1 MTKRKFRPCPACQV
15 KNQAIRKCCSACY
28 TNLCKTKKMEGL
40 KDRLDNA
47 WGQGVWKNRNA
58 SRVVSSAQVAV
69 QKLAA
74 LGYMPILFMGRKK
87 KNLLIADINSGIPLN
102 EDTRPFVDAMK
113 KAYEYLLKKQ
123 GPQMS
128 PLHPQPDQH
137 IQIPTQPDQQI
148 QPHPDQQ
155 IQSPIQ
161 PDQQIQHHSDQQ
173 IQTHP
178 DQQIQTPTQPDQQI
192 QHHSDQQIQTHPD
205 QQIQTPTQPDQQI
218 QHHSDQ
224 QIQTHPDQQIQTPTQ
239 PDQQIQHHSDQ
250 QIQTQTEAQQIDDDV
265 ILNLYFLP
273 SPSHVQTHS
282 EAQQLQV
289 QPRPQQIQ
297 PLTAKPNNKK
307 NKKGCR
313 KCSRQKVWQY
323 DTIVDKRMTGDKAE
337 VKVRW
342 LPCSQCGKAWEDT
355 WEPASQFPS

>member
-1 MTKRKFRPCPACQV
+1 
-15 KNQAIRKCCSACY
+15 
-28 TNLCKTKKMEGL
+28 MEIL
-40 KDRLDNA
+40 KELRQI
-47 WGQGVWKNRNA
+47 G
-58 SRVVSSAQVAV
+58 VAV
-69 QKLAA
+69 YRSRYELRNKKTQLTFDSFCLYTQLK
-74 LGYMPILFMGRKK
+74 KK

-192 QHHSDQQIQTHPD
+192 QHHSV
-205 QQIQTPTQPDQQI
+205 
-218 QHHSDQ
+218 Q

-250 QIQTQTEAQQIDDDV
+250 QIQTQTEAQQINDDV

-307 NKKGCR
+307 NKKDRLDSYRWKFGYCCPKDEEGEGEDIYR
-313 KCSRQKVWQY
+313 DSMGSRSV
-323 DTIVDKRMTGDKAE
+323 
-337 VKVRW
+337 
-342 LPCSQCGKAWEDT
+342 GK
-355 WEPASQFPS
+355 

>member
-1 MTKRKFRPCPACQV
+1 MTKPKFRPCPACQV
-15 KNQAIRKCCSACY
+15 ENQAIRKCCSACY
-28 TNLCKTKKMEGL
+28 TNLRKTKKMEGL
-40 KDRLDNA
+40 KDRLNNA

-87 KNLLIADINSGIPLN
+87 KNSLIADINSGIPLN
-102 EDTRPFVDAMK
+102 EDTQPFLDAMK

-123 GPQMS
+123 GPQMP

-137 IQIPTQPDQQI
+137 IQTPTQPDQQI

-155 IQSPIQ
+155 IQTQPDQQIQPHPESDQQIQTPIQ
-161 PDQQIQHHSDQQ
+161 PDQQIPHHFDQQIQHHSALQ

-178 DQQIQTPTQPDQQI
+178 DQQIQTTTQPDQQI
-192 QHHSDQQIQTHPD
+192 QHY
-205 QQIQTPTQPDQQI
+205 
-218 QHHSDQ
+218 
-224 QIQTHPDQQIQTPTQ
+224 
-239 PDQQIQHHSDQ
+239 SDQ
-250 QIQTQTEAQQIDDDV
+250 QIQTQTEAQQIDEDV

-282 EAQQLQV
+282 EAQHLQV
-289 QPRPQQIQ
+289 QPQPQQIQ
-297 PLTAKPNNKK
+297 PLTTKPNPPK

>member
-28 TNLCKTKKMEGL
+28 TNLRKTKKMEGL

-74 LGYMPILFMGRKK
+74 LGYMPILIMGRKK
-87 KNLLIADINSGIPLN
+87 KNSLIADINSGIPLN
-102 EDTRPFVDAMK
+102 KDTRPFVDATK

-137 IQIPTQPDQQI
+137 IQTPTQPDQQI
-148 QPHPDQQ
+148 QHHFDQQ
-155 IQSPIQ
+155 IQHHSDQQIQ
-161 PDQQIQHHSDQQ
+161 HHFDQQIQHHSDQQ

-178 DQQIQTPTQPDQQI
+178 DQQIQTPTQPE
-192 QHHSDQQIQTHPD
+192 
-205 QQIQTPTQPDQQI
+205 QQI

-273 SPSHVQTHS
+273 SPSQVQTHS

-289 QPRPQQIQ
+289 QPQPQQIQ
-297 PLTAKPNNKK
+297 PQTAKPNPQKK
-307 NKKGCR
+307 KK
-313 KCSRQKVWQY
+313 
-323 DTIVDKRMTGDKAE
+323 
-337 VKVRW
+337 VK
-342 LPCSQCGKAWEDT
+342 
-355 WEPASQFPS
+355 